1 MLNRFGITLA
11 DLSGAEK
18 EVFAS
23 RKSAVGVKLQQKIP
37 ERLSVLATPL
47 PSFDPDRDFIV
58 ALVRENGSTRF
69 ETIHGTTPAWALS
82 GAVSVPPGAAVLLA
96 TKSNF

>member
-11 DLSGAEK
+11 DNSGAEK

-23 RKSAVGVKLQQKIP
+23 RKSACSVKLAQKIP
-37 ERLSVLATPL
+37 ERVAVLATPL

-69 ETIHGTTPAWALS
+69 ETIHGATPEWACE
-82 GAVSVPPGAAVLLA
+82 GAVAVPTGAAVLLA